1 MTVCVCVY
9 WAWGVSET
17 ESEKPQRHFILN
29 IAPAAASRVRG
40 DFSNDL
46 HYIIPPI
53 SLQMC
58 EFV

>member
-1 MTVCVCVY
+1 MRIHVCIRGGG
-9 WAWGVSET
+9 WD
-17 ESEKPQRHFILN
+17 SEKPQSHFIPN